1 MLLKNKLSLAKIVQT
16 ERYELAQIPEVPPIL
31 GKDSDNSQYHTYTC
45 HLFLSRDD
53 KKIAGHVCYETGNA
67 HVPSVSVQYRVGQS
81 LC

>member
-1 MLLKNKLSLAKIVQT
+1 MVQT
-16 ERYELAQIPEVPPIL
+16 EGHELALMAEVQPIL
-31 GKDSDNSQYHTYTC
+31 CKDSDNSQYHTYTC

-67 HVPSVSVQYRVGQS
+67 HVASVSVQYRVGQS